1 MSHIQYLLTQH
12 DCVIVPGWGAMIV
25 QHTSALVEADNT
37 LTPPRKWISFN
48 PLLSHNDGILAHSVM
63 RAMQCNYA
71 QAMKFIEQAVASWRK
86 ILQTEKSVEWQGIG
100 RFDLEQN
107 NSIIFVES
115 NESIVN
121 VALTILKPIEL
132 PLLVDVLSL
141 HSDEEFDNDVRA
153 VENVEIEEPKTNIH
167 WHRRV
172 WQSVAS
178 VAAIFLLMLM
188 VSTPIDNFEASSDYA
203 SLVATEILGYSLDTE
218 TVESY
223 QEVICCD
230 TVSLIPTAVIQEDRL
245 SVGISEMPVVAS
257 DALVIEPQHPQYILV
272 IGSLPSQSLA
282 EKRIAEFKEMGVKS
296 DIKIC
301 VSGSKYRLYVDG
313 YSTLEQAE
321 SQLSLYNSQEHSPFQ
336 GVWICATQ

>member
-1 MSHIQYLLTQH
+1 MENKLCLKNCNMKNLVSHIQYLLTQH

-71 QAMKFIEQAVASWRK
+71 QAMKFIEQDVASWRK

-141 HSDEEFDNDVRA
+141 HSEEN
-153 VENVEIEEPKTNIH
+153 
-167 WHRRV
+167 
-172 WQSVAS
+172 
-178 VAAIFLLMLM
+178 
-188 VSTPIDNFEASSDYA
+188 
-203 SLVATEILGYSLDTE
+203 
-218 TVESY
+218 
-223 QEVICCD
+223 CCNGCN
-230 TVSLIPTAVIQEDRL
+230 RL
-245 SVGISEMPVVAS
+245 P
-257 DALVIEPQHPQYILV
+257 
-272 IGSLPSQSLA
+272 
-282 EKRIAEFKEMGVKS
+282 
-296 DIKIC
+296 
-301 VSGSKYRLYVDG
+301 
-313 YSTLEQAE
+313 YSTMPMNVGFGLFYLNILNG
-321 SQLSLYNSQEHSPFQ
+321 SYIIVKFFF
-336 GVWICATQ
+336 